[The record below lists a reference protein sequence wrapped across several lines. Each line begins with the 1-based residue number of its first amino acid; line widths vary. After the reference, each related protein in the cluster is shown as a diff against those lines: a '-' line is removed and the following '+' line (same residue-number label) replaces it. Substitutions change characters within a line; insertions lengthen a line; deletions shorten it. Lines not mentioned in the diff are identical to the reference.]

1 MSAVDDVLEIGLLI
15 YPGAQLAAVHGL
27 TDLFGVANRIAA
39 GHASAGLP
47 TLRVRHWKLSTTDD
61 EPDCCFDSHPGY
73 PEQPTVI
80 VAPPCLAQRPEAAA
94 IAPLAKWLR
103 ERHRRGVTL
112 CSVCAGAFVL
122 AHSGLLEGRTVTTHW
137 YLAKELAER
146 FPTIQVDADRLIV
159 DDGDIITAGGLMAWV
174 DLGLALVN
182 RLLGPSVAAHTARF
196 LVVDLSR
203 HSQRHFISFAPDFS
217 HGDEAVLKVQRWL
230 QEEAVNGVT
239 LADMAARASLGER
252 TFLRRFRAATG
263 FRPTEYVQRLRMS
276 KARELL
282 ELTQRTIEQIA
293 WDVGYQD
300 PGAFR
305 QVFHKVVGL
314 TPRDYRQRFAAG
326 APAPQARLQTP
337 ETKRPRN
344 F

>member
-1 MSAVDDVLEIGLLI
+1 MSATDNMLEIGLLI

-39 GHASAGLP
+39 EHATADLP
-47 TLRVRHWKLSTTDD
+47 TLRVRHWKLSV
-61 EPDCCFDSHPGY
+61 PNGLDCCFDSHPEY
-73 PEQPTVI
+73 PPRPNII
-80 VAPPCLAQRPEAAA
+80 VAPPCLAQRPEAAV
-94 IAPLAKWLR
+94 IAPLTNWLR
-103 ERHRRGVTL
+103 EQHRSGVTL

-122 AHSGLLEGRTVTTHW
+122 AHSGLLDGRTVTTHW
-137 YLAKELAER
+137 YLAQELTER
-146 FPTIQVDADRLIV
+146 FPAIRVDADRLIV

-203 HSQRHFISFAPDFS
+203 HSQRHFISFAPSFS

-230 QEEAVNGVT
+230 QEKTGNTVA
-239 LADMAARASLGER
+239 LADMAARAGLGER
-252 TFLRRFRAATG
+252 TFLRRFRTATG
-263 FRPTEYVQRLRMS
+263 FRPTEYVQRLRIS

-282 ELTQRTIEQIA
+282 ELTQRTIDQIA

-326 APAPQARLQTP
+326 AAEGHRTDG
-337 ETKRPRN
+337 PRS
-344 F
+344 